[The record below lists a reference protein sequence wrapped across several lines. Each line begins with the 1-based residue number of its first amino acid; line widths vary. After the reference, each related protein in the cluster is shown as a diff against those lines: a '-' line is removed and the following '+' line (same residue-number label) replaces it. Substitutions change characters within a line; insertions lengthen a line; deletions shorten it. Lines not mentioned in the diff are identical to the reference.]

1 MECKMWLLTTLALR
15 QPLAQS
21 EPGSESCV
29 PVLLLCLL
37 LLLPALL
44 SIMAHRPRA
53 PQGTAFC
60 REPDRIICSVG
71 VKLIVTAGTAGEESW
86 VTFVT
91 LQAVSQGR
99 PGLW

>member
-1 MECKMWLLTTLALR
+1 MWLLTTLALR

-29 PVLLLCLL
+29 PVLL